1 MQKLI
6 NSGQKDWKWNLEGP
20 VQTQVLQ
27 RSPVLRQCLLLPYV
41 PLRTAGSANG
51 PGVEQAL
58 LNSIRKTESPLTLSK
73 LTALSFFDRLC
84 VFLAF

>member
-20 VQTQVLQ
+20 
-27 RSPVLRQCLLLPYV
+27 
-41 PLRTAGSANG
+41 
-51 PGVEQAL
+51 GVEQAL
-58 LNSIRKTESPLTLSK
+58 LNSIRKTESPLLFMS
-73 LTALSFFDRLC
+73 